1 MSPTAENLLQALTKL
16 APEIAEAAP
25 DIERDRA
32 VPERLIARLA
42 DTGVF
47 RLAAPR
53 TVGGLQA
60 DPTTMLAACELLGR
74 ADGSTGWTAMIGAA
88 TSVVLGYLDP
98 AVAARMLAD
107 PRCLVAGVAAPSG
120 RATPAPGGFRVGGRW
135 AFASASQQATW
146 LVGGCLVLDGGTVAL
161 GPAGLPQVLLV
172 VMPRAEV
179 TVHDT
184 WDAVGLCGTGSHDV
198 QAEDVFVPAE
208 RTFSLAVPPSTPH
221 GAFPVLSLLA
231 MGIGAVALG
240 IAQAAIDEFTRLAE
254 VKLHPLTRQPLAAKP
269 AAQAVLAEATA
280 LHAAGRAFLH
290 DQVGR
295 CWAQAGTGE
304 AVPLAERARLRLAI
318 TNATTMAADAV
329 GRLYRAAGGTAAY
342 RSSPLQRQFRDVS
355 TAAQHA
361 LVNADTLELVGAVL
375 LGQDVSTLRL

>member
-16 APEIAEAAP
+16 APEIAESAQ
-25 DIERDRA
+25 DIERNRA
-32 VPERLIARLA
+32 VPEQVIARLA

-60 DPTTMLAACELLGR
+60 DPMTMLAACELLGR

-88 TSVVLGYLDP
+88 TSVVFGYLDP
-98 AVAARMLAD
+98 AVATGMLAD
-107 PRCLVAGVAAPSG
+107 PGCLIAGVAAPSG
-120 RATPAPGGFRVGGRW
+120 RATPVPGGFRVRGQW

-146 LVGGCLVLDGGTVAL
+146 LVGGCLVVEGDAVVL
-161 GPAGLPQVLLV
+161 GPTGAPQVLLAI
-172 VMPRAEV
+172 MPRSEV
-179 TVHDT
+179 TVQDT
-184 WDAVGLCGTGSHDV
+184 WDAVGLCGTGSHDMF
-198 QAEDVFVPAE
+198 ADAVFVPTE
-208 RTFSLAVPPSTPH
+208 RTFSLAVPPATPH

-240 IAQAAIDEFTRLAE
+240 IVQAAIDEFTRLAE

-280 LHAAGRAFLH
+280 LRAAGRAFLL
-290 DQVGR
+290 DEVSR
-295 CWAQAGTGE
+295 CWAQACAAQ
-304 AVPLAERARLRLAI
+304 AVALADRARLRLAI

-342 RSSPLQRQFRDVS
+342 RSSPLQRHFRDVNV
-355 TAAQHA
+355 AAQHA